1 MNPTRNTPRIDGV
14 RFLKQTFAR
23 SFTWR
28 LYMEQREW
36 LAAIRIRY
44 QPLLEKYAHLPQE
57 DIQTARHL
65 AREMRYL
72 EAARL
77 AITDHEAVYGVCI
90 ACGDPIPEK
99 RLKIIIWTVWCITC
113 ASYQNPNTKDLQ
125 ELIFPDEP

>member
-1 MNPTRNTPRIDGV
+1 
-14 RFLKQTFAR
+14 
-23 SFTWR
+23 
-28 LYMEQREW
+28 MEQREW

-77 AITDHEAVYGVCI
+77 AITEHQAVYGICI
-90 ACGDPIPEK
+90 ACMSQIPEK
-99 RLKIIIWTVWCITC
+99 RLQIIIWTVWCVSC
-113 ASYQNPNTKDLQ
+113 ASHQNPDTSDLQ